1 MTLEDYLKSEM
12 SEGKIDFELRA
23 TEAVEG
29 RISFY
34 IHPAG
39 ADGKTRDFVVEDNNL
54 SEDEKVESAESH
66 PD

>member
-1 MTLEDYLKSEM
+1 MTLEDYLKHEM

-23 TEAVEG
+23 IEAEEG

-34 IHPAG
+34 IHPTG
-39 ADGKTRDFVVEDNNL
+39 ADGRTRDYVVDGNEL
-54 SEDEKVESAESH
+54 REDEKISQ